1 MVFVLFINHSDE
13 ACGVYQYGK
22 RLFNIIQK
30 DKDIHYIYKEI
41 TNLHD
46 YYNTIEQTPNLSLVI
61 YNYHIST
68 MKWLAPDT
76 IQKKVINIG
85 ILHESFSNMFDKLC
99 YLDPMRQVSINE
111 YKIPR
116 PIFEDVNVNIEQL
129 QHSTSDIRNFITSYT
144 DTTTPIF
151 GSFGFG
157 FRDKGFNKIIT
168 MVNEQYDHAVIKIVI
183 TQAKYANYSTEA
195 IDIINECMSI
205 PVKSGIRVM
214 ITNEFFSEQEILMFL
229 HFNTMNLFLYDKM
242 HGGRGIST
250 AIDYAISTKKPIG
263 ISDSYKFRHIYSDAI
278 CVNKNP
284 LAQCMIQSDAVIN
297 RFLLENSHT
306 TMINTFNSI
315 VTDHIITLSNVQ
327 YYRASGR
334 LGDLIYQ
341 LSVIYENFLNTGKK
355 GVLYLSSEPEPFSH
369 GLEKAYHDTKNYI
382 LSLPYIHDYT
392 IHNNESYEIDLSKWR
407 YNGLLETT
415 HWNPI
420 FKHSYNVDWGTHQW
434 LFSKKD
440 PQFEGKILFSCSID
454 RFPYDINFHDVFKDM
469 KLENI
474 IFITQNHNEYTHF
487 NNNTGINLTVYHPDT
502 IDSFICA
509 VNSCSLFIGNLSS
522 PLTYA
527 YGLHKPSITLL
538 TARCRKDNGRIIGT
552 EKIIPTTII
561 LP

>member
-1 MVFVLFINHSDE
+1 MITLLFLNHSDE

-22 RLFNIIQK
+22 RLITIIQK
-30 DKDIHYIYKEI
+30 DKNIQYIYKEI
-41 TNLHD
+41 TNLQEYHS
-46 YYNTIEQTPNLSLVI
+46 TIEQTPNLSGII
-61 YNYHIST
+61 YNYHRST
-68 MKWLAPDT
+68 MGWLSEDT

-85 ILHESFSNMFDKLC
+85 IPHESQTNMFDKLC
-99 YLDPMRQVSINE
+99 DLDPIKPIETNE

-116 PIFEDVNVNIEQL
+116 PIFEGINFNTEQL
-129 QHSTSDIRNFITSYT
+129 QHSNSTIRDFITSYT
-144 DTTTPIF
+144 DTTMPIF

-157 FRDKGFNKIIT
+157 FRNKGFDKIIN
-168 MVNEQYDHAVIKIVI
+168 MVNDQYDHAVIKIII
-183 TQAKYANYSTEA
+183 TQAKYGNYSTEA
-195 IDIINECMSI
+195 IDIKNDCMSI
-205 PVKSGIRVM
+205 PVKSGIHVM
-214 ITNEFFSEQEILMFL
+214 ITNEFFSEQEILLFL
-229 HFNTMNLFLYDKM
+229 HYNTMNLFLYDTM
-242 HGGRGIST
+242 LRRGISST
-250 AIDYAISTKKPIG
+250 IDYAISAKKPIG
-263 ISDSYKFRHIYSDAI
+263 ISDSYMFRHIYSDAI
-278 CVNKNP
+278 CVYKTP

-306 TMINTFNSI
+306 TMINTFHSI
-315 VTDHIITLSNVQ
+315 VTHNITLSNVQ

-341 LSVIYENFLNTGKK
+341 LSVINENFLNTGKK
-355 GVLYLSSEPEPFSH
+355 GVLYLCSEPEPFSH
-369 GLEKAYHDTKNYI
+369 GLEKAYNDTKEYI
-382 LSLPYIHDYT
+382 LSLPYMHDYK
-392 IHNNESYEIDLSKWR
+392 IHTNEPYEIDLSQWR
-407 YNGLLETT
+407 YNGLLGTT

-420 FKHSYNVDWGTHQW
+420 FKHSYNIDWGTHPW

-440 PQFEGKILFSCSID
+440 PQFQDKILFSCSID
-454 RFPYDINFHDVFKDM
+454 RFPYDINFHDLFKDM

-474 IFITQNHNEYTHF
+474 IFITQNINEYLHF

-509 VNSCSLFIGNLSS
+509 VNSCALFIGNLSS

-538 TARCRKDNGRIIGT
+538 TARCIIDNIHIIGT

>member
-1 MVFVLFINHSDE
+1 MITILYLNHSDE

-22 RLFNIIQK
+22 RLFTIIQM
-30 DKDIHYIYKEI
+30 DKNIQYIYKEI
-41 TNLHD
+41 TNLQEYHSI
-46 YYNTIEQTPNLSLVI
+46 IEQTPNLSGII

-68 MKWLAPDT
+68 MKWLSSDT
-76 IQKKVINIG
+76 IQKKVMNIG
-85 ILHESFSNMFDKLC
+85 IPHESQTNMFDKLC
-99 YLDPMRQVSINE
+99 DLDPIKPMMVNE

-116 PIFEDVNVNIEQL
+116 PIFEDINFNTEQL
-129 QHSTSDIRNFITSYT
+129 QHSNSTIRDFITSYT
-144 DTTTPIF
+144 DTTMPIF

-157 FRDKGFNKIIT
+157 FRNKGFDKIIT
-168 MVNEQYDHAVIKIVI
+168 MVNDQYDHAVIKIII
-183 TQAKYANYSTEA
+183 TQATYGNYSTEA
-195 IDIINECMSI
+195 IDIKNECMSI
-205 PVKSGIRVM
+205 PVKSGIHVM
-214 ITNEFFSEQEILMFL
+214 ITNEFFSEQEILLFL
-229 HFNTMNLFLYDKM
+229 HYNTMNLFLYDTM
-242 HGGRGIST
+242 HGRGISST
-250 AIDYAISTKKPIG
+250 IDYAISAKKPIG
-263 ISDSYKFRHIYSDAI
+263 ISDSYMFRHIYSDAI
-278 CVNKNP
+278 CVYKTP

-297 RFLLENSHT
+297 QFLLENSHT
-306 TMINTFNSI
+306 TMIDTFHSI
-315 VTDHIITLSNVQ
+315 VITSSNVQ

-341 LSVIYENFLNTGKK
+341 LSVINENFLNTGKK

-369 GLEKAYHDTKNYI
+369 GLEKAYNDTKEYI
-382 LSLPYIHDYT
+382 LSLPYMHDYKMHT
-392 IHNNESYEIDLSKWR
+392 NEPYDIDLSQWR

-420 FKHSYNVDWGTHQW
+420 FKHSYNVDWGTHPW

-440 PQFEGKILFSCSID
+440 PQFEGKILFSCVID

-474 IFITQNHNEYTHF
+474 IFITQNYNEYTHF

-538 TARCRKDNGRIIGT
+538 TARCGKDNARIIGT